1 MAVSDLFVLFSK
13 IIISVSWGRKKI
25 VISLSLAVEDE
36 RAWIE
41 RSVFCSC

>member
-1 MAVSDLFVLFSK
+1 MGA
-13 IIISVSWGRKKI
+13 KKI

-41 RSVFCSC
+41 RTVFCSC